1 MDLSNATTHLIRSW
15 CWAALVLILA
25 ACAAQA
31 PFEGST
37 SSDDKTIFV
46 TSNGW
51 HTGVVM
57 AKSDIP
63 FGLLPEAADFAEA
76 AYFEFGWG
84 DAEFYPARDVTVTM
98 TMAAALVPTPAV
110 MHMAGL
116 WTRPARY
123 FPKAEVIP
131 LIISAKNFGRLAAF
145 IDGSFKRPGAG
156 QVSHFTPGLYA
167 ASGFYPA
174 KGRFHLLNTCNTW
187 TARAL
192 RAAGFKIDARGT
204 TQAEALMQQV
214 RGLYRGAG

>member
-1 MDLSNATTHLIRSW
+1 MGLVDATAHLLRSG

-31 PFEGST
+31 PSEGSAKA
-37 SSDDKTIFV
+37 DDKTIFV

-63 FGLLPEAADFAEA
+63 AGLLPEVADFPEA

-84 DAEFYPARDVTVTM
+84 DAEFYPAREVSITM

-110 MHMAGL
+110 MHMVGL
-116 WTRPARY
+116 WTKPVRY
-123 FPKAEVIP
+123 FPKAEVVS
-131 LIISAKNFGRLAAF
+131 LIVSAENLGRLAAF

-156 QVSHFTPGLYA
+156 RASRSAPGLYA

-187 TARAL
+187 TALAL
-192 RAAGFKIDARGT
+192 RAAGFKIDAQGT
-204 TQAEALMQQV
+204 IQAGSLMQQV
-214 RGLYRGAG
+214 RGLGRT